1 MRKIIFGVIG
11 FLLLVNHCFSAQD
24 VNVESLKISHVT
36 TILTTA
42 AGSLTLLPPTALSG
56 RKSIMIENLSTN
68 ILYIGN
74 ASITSDQAS
83 TGGWQLRNQGDSVTL
98 DFTDS
103 IEVYGLTS
111 SGSFIASIWEAR

>member
-1 MRKIIFGVIG
+1 MERNSMRKIIFGVIG

-111 SGSFIASIWEAR
+111 SGSFI